1 MNNIFNQ
8 PLNQPNPENNQPF
21 YYPKDLKFDAKTQSF
36 SKANFSNN
44 DSNISR
50 QQQENISNSSIQ
62 HSDSPFSNL
71 FNNKNDMLTSL
82 LAGNFLS
89 SNAPKNEFLSQAL
102 NLLNTQKA
110 KPKEGEKQAKT
121 IKSDDISEIFED
133 I

>member
-21 YYPKDLKFDAKTQSF
+21 YYPEDLKFDAKTQSF
-36 SKANFSNN
+36 SKADFSNN

-62 HSDSPFSNL
+62 HSYSPFSNL
-71 FNNKNDMLTSL
+71 FNNKNDILTSL
-82 LAGNFLS
+82 LAGNFLG
-89 SNAPKNEFLSQAL
+89 SNVPQNEFLSQAL
-102 NLLNTQKA
+102 NFLGTQKT
-110 KPKEGEKQAKT
+110 KLKEGEKQAKT
-121 IKSDDISEIFED
+121 IKSDDISEVFED